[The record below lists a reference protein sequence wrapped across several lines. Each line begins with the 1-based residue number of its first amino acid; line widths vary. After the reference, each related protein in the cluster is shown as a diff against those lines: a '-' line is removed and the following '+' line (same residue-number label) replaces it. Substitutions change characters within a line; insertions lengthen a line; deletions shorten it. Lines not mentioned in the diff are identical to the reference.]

1 MVKYE
6 KTTIEADIR
15 WSGNTLYGKFD
26 NNIFGCKLE
35 TVKPDIPE
43 NKYDMDKIR
52 ANAGIVD

>member
-1 MVKYE
+1 MKT
-6 KTTIEADIR
+6 TTIEADIR